1 MTVPIARSRPDHAL
15 GARAPV
21 ALDRQ
26 CVGAGRGEALFRS
39 GRALTAGDTDTAEH
53 HARMFRDHT
62 VLRIT
67 QMLERA
73 DDKDHR
79 RLRGQLGTSRALDDV
94 QALRGILDS
103 G

>member
-1 MTVPIARSRPDHAL
+1 
-15 GARAPV
+15 
-21 ALDRQ
+21 
-26 CVGAGRGEALFRS
+26 
-39 GRALTAGDTDTAEH
+39 
-53 HARMFRDHT
+53 MFQDHT

>member
-1 MTVPIARSRPDHAL
+1 
-15 GARAPV
+15 
-21 ALDRQ
+21 
-26 CVGAGRGEALFRS
+26 
-39 GRALTAGDTDTAEH
+39 
-53 HARMFRDHT
+53 MFRDHT

>member
-1 MTVPIARSRPDHAL
+1 
-15 GARAPV
+15 
-21 ALDRQ
+21 
-26 CVGAGRGEALFRS
+26 
-39 GRALTAGDTDTAEH
+39 
-53 HARMFRDHT
+53 MFRDHT

-73 DDKDHR
+73 DDKDHH